1 MGPLRAVS
9 TGLLAVSTFVLVVL
23 ARGDEGDLDARAT
36 TVRMMSTMNH
46 RRQSSVED
54 SDDAWRRGSGDA
66 RTLVRYNNH
75 ARRILHASAPG
86 EAWDAAGRFLE
97 RLDGALG
104 DERVNGGVL
113 HEFNDLTSVRGLD
126 VSVRVDYHASLKSGV
141 LERLGTCD
149 RDAKR
154 ADGEA
159 WCMGLE
165 TSRAFVARHQRW
177 WRRLVERYGERGHPY
192 WLSEYMEFDMSEGEI
207 DPTASVFLEHATSG
221 TRRHGEYVDAVR
233 EYLDATGVVVKPRL
247 FDNVRAVIDVAMNGE
262 FDTHVWAAGI
272 MFSRS
277 MEAKGGVIESVR
289 LLIQFTRHAPRD
301 DAETADDGYRSEKTR
316 QMVHFLELLHWT
328 GDFDEF
334 DRIDDHFL
342 DDGGLGSVLQ
352 VDVLD
357 VEPAATAPS
366 VIGPRVGVEISVG
379 VTDRRK
385 NILPRLDVLVDAGLT
400 SAAWWREFA
409 DALCARGPPAVDAST
424 ARAPVF
430 RPCAVRRR
438 TSADKVELFHP
449 TENRTLPML
458 TVAFSHV
465 KFVVQ
470 PGRPLYAKTYVVTQH
485 GFKYCHVDRDEYAHA
500 NATPRYELCA
510 R

>member
-1 MGPLRAVS
+1 M
-9 TGLLAVSTFVLVVL
+9 STFVLVVL

-177 WRRLVERYGERGHPY
+177 WRRLVERYGERGGPY
-192 WLSEYMEFDMSEGEI
+192 WW
-207 DPTASVFLEHATSG
+207 SV
-221 TRRHGEYVDAVR
+221 
-233 EYLDATGVVVKPRL
+233 
-247 FDNVRAVIDVAMNGE
+247 
-262 FDTHVWAAGI
+262 
-272 MFSRS
+272 
-277 MEAKGGVIESVR
+277 
-289 LLIQFTRHAPRD
+289 
-301 DAETADDGYRSEKTR
+301 
-316 QMVHFLELLHWT
+316 
-328 GDFDEF
+328 
-334 DRIDDHFL
+334 
-342 DDGGLGSVLQ
+342 
-352 VDVLD
+352 
-357 VEPAATAPS
+357 
-366 VIGPRVGVEISVG
+366 
-379 VTDRRK
+379 
-385 NILPRLDVLVDAGLT
+385 
-400 SAAWWREFA
+400 
-409 DALCARGPPAVDAST
+409 
-424 ARAPVF
+424 
-430 RPCAVRRR
+430 
-438 TSADKVELFHP
+438 
-449 TENRTLPML
+449 
-458 TVAFSHV
+458 
-465 KFVVQ
+465 
-470 PGRPLYAKTYVVTQH
+470 
-485 GFKYCHVDRDEYAHA
+485 
-500 NATPRYELCA
+500 
-510 R
+510 